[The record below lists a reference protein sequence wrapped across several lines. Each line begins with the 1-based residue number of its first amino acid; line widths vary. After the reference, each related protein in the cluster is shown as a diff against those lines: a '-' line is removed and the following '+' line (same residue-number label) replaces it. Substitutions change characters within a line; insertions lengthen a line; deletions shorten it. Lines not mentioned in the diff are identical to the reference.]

1 MKVVYWLKSEGRRK
15 AVEIFCW
22 RIRLSMSK
30 RLTRGSSTMQKEKQ
44 EAGIGLPEIGVS
56 LDELVRRGARQVVQQ
71 VIELELAALREQYAN
86 VRTL

>member
-1 MKVVYWLKSEGRRK
+1 
-15 AVEIFCW
+15 
-22 RIRLSMSK
+22 
-30 RLTRGSSTMQKEKQ
+30 MQKEKQ